1 MQLFK
6 TDLCLLCSSPIAP
19 TINWESLLFG
29 PNQKPICEKCYAQFS
44 PIREPACKICNRSL
58 DKLNPKFY
66 QDGVCNDCIKWQQ
79 SSKWKNV
86 LEKNTSLF
94 EYNDFM
100 AEVIARFKYRGD
112 YAMAKIFSQQLKQLL
127 QNIDYDLLVPIP
139 LSEERLYERGFN
151 QADSLALEAG
161 AEPINLLRRIH
172 SEKQSKK
179 SRYERIHLPQVFQLS
194 EAAPPFQNKHI
205 LLIDDVYTTGSTL
218 RQAAVILQQAGAK
231 TVQSLTLA
239 RG

>member
-44 PIREPACKICNRSL
+44 PIREPACKICHRSL
-58 DKLNPKFY
+58 DKLSPQFH
-66 QDGVCNDCIKWQQ
+66 QDGICNDCIKWQQ

-112 YAMAKIFSQQLKQLL
+112 YALAKIFSQPLKQLL

-179 SRYERIHLPQVFQLS
+179 SRNERIHLPQVFQLS
-194 EAAPPFQNKHI
+194 QAAPHFQNKHI

-218 RQAAVILQQAGAK
+218 RQAAVILLQAGAK